1 VTTADNERDV
11 LVLVRR
17 WAAAARMGDPELLDG
32 LLA

>member
-11 LVLVRR
+11 LELVQR
-17 WAAAARMGDPELLDG
+17 WAVAARMGDPELPGG